1 MSDETKNE
9 FTPGPWTVDRLRII
23 RNGTQPTGLFN
34 VADCADPTAN
44 QRDGN
49 IEERI
54 ANAKLIAASPDMLA
68 ALEAIHAALNQPVH
82 HSGTH
87 TPETA
92 DVLRMDAAIARDMAM
107 AAIKKAKGE

>member
-1 MSDETKNE
+1 MDNAVKYKELRVRCYGTGE
-9 FTPGPWTVDRLRII
+9 DGPFAEME
-23 RNGTQPTGLFN
+23 NGRRVYGL
-34 VADCADPTAN
+34 VGSAPH
-44 QRDGN
+44 
-49 IEERI
+49 
-54 ANAKLIAASPDMLA
+54 MLG

-107 AAIKKAKGE
+107 AAIKKAKGEL

>member
-54 ANAKLIAASPDMLA
+54 ANAKMIAANTDMFA
-68 ALEAIHAALNQPVH
+68 ALVLCVEDYEDNGGLLKEGTPIHIMAA
-82 HSGTH
+82 
-87 TPETA
+87 
-92 DVLRMDAAIARDMAM
+92 RAAIDKARN
-107 AAIKKAKGE
+107 G

>member
-1 MSDETKNE
+1 MSGETKE
-9 FTPGPWTVDRLRII
+9 KHTPGDWTIDGLRII

-54 ANAKLIAASPDMLA
+54 ANAKLIAAAPELLSCLR
-68 ALEAIHAALNQPVH
+68 EVLN
-82 HSGTH
+82 
-87 TPETA
+87 
-92 DVLRMDAAIARDMAM
+92 MAIAAGGLRGDDVQYGLGPSDWIDGMDR
-107 AAIKKAKGE
+107 AIKTIQKARGVL